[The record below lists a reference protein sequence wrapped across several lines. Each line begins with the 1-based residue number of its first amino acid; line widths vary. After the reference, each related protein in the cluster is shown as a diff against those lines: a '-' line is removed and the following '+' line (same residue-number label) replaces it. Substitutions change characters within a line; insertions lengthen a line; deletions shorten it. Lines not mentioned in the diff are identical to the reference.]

1 MFISDANMRHQTKE
15 GKRPVARPKLHNLLW
30 HTESETTFVRYNESP
45 FVNLMDH
52 VLFDE
57 LSMLSTASAVA
68 IDKFE
73 DTPDGRFVM

>member
-1 MFISDANMRHQTKE
+1 
-15 GKRPVARPKLHNLLW
+15 
-30 HTESETTFVRYNESP
+30 
-45 FVNLMDH
+45 MDH